1 MLKTTHREPPSPS
14 HLSEAFQRLL
24 AFEVHIK
31 TGPVGTVQ
39 GPVAALSPLG
49 RH

>member
-1 MLKTTHREPPSPS
+1 MLKTTHREPPSPF

-24 AFEVHIK
+24 AFEVHIE
-31 TGPVGTVQ
+31 TGPVGT
-39 GPVAALSPLG
+39 AALSPLG